1 MSEQFFDNN
10 DNKNNEYHFTGDQL
24 NQTVI
29 NDTPPTGGPD
39 SGTPNH
45 ESRKPKTKKPMT
57 MGKKW
62 AVVVSMALVFGLIA
76 GGTMFGVNTVGNL
89 ITGAGRSNV
98 QLAQTST
105 TSSSGTSSSSD
116 SGSGTVTEVA
126 GNAMPS
132 LVTISTMTVEEMQN
146 FFGGTQQYE
155 VEGAGTGVIVGE
167 NDTELLI
174 ATNYHVVEGANS
186 LSVGFIDETS
196 VEAEIKGT
204 DVNNDLAVV
213 AVKLSDIPDDTMNQ
227 IKIATIGDS
236 DELQLGDQVVAIGNA
251 LGYGQSVTSGYVSAL
266 DRDLTLE
273 DANGTT
279 ITSTGLIQT
288 DAAINSGNSGGALL
302 NMRGELVGINEAK
315 SSSSSS
321 GASVDN
327 IGFAIPINKAQDSL
341 QEMMNQETRERVDE
355 SEASYI
361 GIQGQDVSTQ
371 ISELYG
377 IPSGVVIA
385 EVVQGSP
392 ADQAGLER
400 GDILTALDGRNITSM
415 TQLQDVLQYY
425 AAGETVDLTI
435 QRSGENGYEEQTL
448 SITLGSAQDAQ

>member
-126 GNAMPS
+126 ANAMPS

-251 LGYGQSVTSGYVSAL
+251 LGYGQSVTCGYVSAL

>member
-126 GNAMPS
+126 ANAMPS

-251 LGYGQSVTSGYVSAL
+251 LGYGQSVTNGIVSAKDREISGY
-266 DRDLTLE
+266 D
-273 DANGTT
+273 GT
-279 ITSTGLIQT
+279 LIQT
-288 DAAINSGNSGGALL
+288 NAAINPGNSGGALL
-302 NMRGELVGINEAK
+302 NTKGEVIGINCAK
-315 SSSSSS
+315 ISDSSVE
-321 GASVDN
+321 GM
-327 IGFAIPINKAQDSL
+327 GYAIPVSEVSDIIQNL
-341 QEMMNQETRERVDE
+341 MNQQTKTRV
-355 SEASYI
+355 SE
-361 GIQGQDVSTQ
+361 
-371 ISELYG
+371 E
-377 IPSGVVIA
+377 
-385 EVVQGSP
+385 EQGSLGVQVMDIDETTAERYGMP
-392 ADQAGLER
+392 QGVYITGLTQDNTDSDLQR
-400 GDILTALDGRNITSM
+400 GYIITALNGTTISDTSD
-415 TQLQDVLQYY
+415 LQNELGYY
-425 AAGETVDLTI
+425 RAGEDVTLTVQSAGSD
-435 QRSGENGYEEQTL
+435 GEYTSQDITVTL
-448 SITLGSAQDAQ
+448 ISSQSNQ